1 MSKSIVRAACG
12 LLILLVVIAGVAA
25 CSNEVPEPEYAS
37 QMTESTAQGMSD
49 GDYAAFSQ
57 YLTPEI
63 KAALT
68 EDDFNQISQQIKA
81 IIGEYIDKE
90 FWKAQPSREDTLVQ
104 YKARYTEEPED
115 VIIKA
120 LFTEIEGEIY
130 ISGFVFDSPKL
141 REAVGE

>member
-1 MSKSIVRAACG
+1 MSKLIVRAACG
-12 LLILLVVIAGVAA
+12 LLILLVVIAGLAA
-25 CSNEVPEPEYAS
+25 CSPMSEPEYAS

-49 GDYAAFSQ
+49 GDYAAFTQ

-63 KAALT
+63 KDALT
-68 EDDFNQISQQIKA
+68 EDDFNQVSQLIKDA
-81 IIGEYIDKE
+81 IGDYIDKE
-90 FWKAQPSREDTLVQ
+90 FWKAQPSGDDTLVQ

-130 ISGFVFDSPKL
+130 ISGFLFDSPKL
-141 REAVGE
+141 RESAGE